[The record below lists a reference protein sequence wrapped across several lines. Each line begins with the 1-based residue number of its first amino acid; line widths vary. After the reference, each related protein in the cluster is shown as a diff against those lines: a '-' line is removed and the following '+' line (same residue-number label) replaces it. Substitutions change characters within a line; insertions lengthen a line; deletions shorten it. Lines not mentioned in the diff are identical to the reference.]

1 VILSGLPILD
11 RDEPK
16 QDVRRCLFSP
26 MAQFHNLASPRCA
39 GPLRSAM
46 NNSET
51 DISLV
56 MFGLGAARAFT
67 RRFVGPIY
75 VKDLEDYSD

>member
-1 VILSGLPILD
+1 MFIFADGAVI
-11 RDEPK
+11 
-16 QDVRRCLFSP
+16 
-26 MAQFHNLASPRCA
+26 HNLASPRCA
-39 GPLRSAM
+39 GPLRSVM